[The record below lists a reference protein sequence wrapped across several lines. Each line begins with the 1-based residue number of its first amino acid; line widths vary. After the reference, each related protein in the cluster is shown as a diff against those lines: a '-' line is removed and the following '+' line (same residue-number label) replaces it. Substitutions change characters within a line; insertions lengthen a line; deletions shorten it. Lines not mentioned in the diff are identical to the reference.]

1 MTAALL
7 DLEAQGSA
15 NQNNNSNPGRKTGI
29 IDKARPLQ
37 APFRVLTDAKTLPLT
52 TGTLEGNS
60 SEDTLSFA
68 VKQKSRMP
76 RPKPLNFQ
84 QKPNS
89 KERREN

>member
-29 IDKARPLQ
+29 TDKARPLQ